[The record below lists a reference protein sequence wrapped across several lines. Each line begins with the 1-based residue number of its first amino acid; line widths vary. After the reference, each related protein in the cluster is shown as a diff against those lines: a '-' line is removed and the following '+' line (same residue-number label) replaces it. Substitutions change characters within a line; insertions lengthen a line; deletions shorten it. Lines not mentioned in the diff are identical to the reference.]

1 MSFVSNGL
9 VDSLKQIT
17 NGLSFVYVHCF
28 ENHDSSH
35 WVEGSRISKIRW
47 ASCLSELSLETKV
60 MDKTM
65 SRLITLKFSEI
76 IFAVFTMLKMNVVI
90 KEIEITMMVFLSLM
104 IFFRIWLMNVDKKK
118 LFLNT
123 LREIPSLKLRTQMQY
138 DYHFIIK
145 WLSYM

>member
-1 MSFVSNGL
+1 
-9 VDSLKQIT
+9 
-17 NGLSFVYVHCF
+17 
-28 ENHDSSH
+28 
-35 WVEGSRISKIRW
+35 
-47 ASCLSELSLETKV
+47 
-60 MDKTM
+60 M

-104 IFFRIWLMNVDKKK
+104 IFFRIWLMNVDKKIVFK
-118 LFLNT
+118 YVKRNT
-123 LREIPSLKLRTQMQY
+123 ITQMQY